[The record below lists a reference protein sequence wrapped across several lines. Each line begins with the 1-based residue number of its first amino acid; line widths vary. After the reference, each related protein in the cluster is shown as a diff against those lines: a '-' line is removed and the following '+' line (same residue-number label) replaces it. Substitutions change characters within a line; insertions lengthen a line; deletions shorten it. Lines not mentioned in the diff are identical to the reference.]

1 MKGSLYS
8 LVFAALLGAVCAGL
22 LTAARELTAA
32 RREANAQAERIRHI
46 LDALGVEHEADA
58 RPGQLVR
65 IFEKDVRTVKRGG
78 LEFYEYVGND
88 GAVRAVAILFGGRG
102 LWGPI
107 KGVLAL
113 EPDRRT
119 VRRIT
124 IYEQEE
130 TPGLGG
136 EIATRGFTKQFDGQK
151 IASPTGEPGLAVQA
165 ITGATMTSQRVK
177 DMLNQVARQVLEAE
191 AGRGNVERGMRNA
204 E

>member
-32 RREANAQAERIRHI
+32 RRDANAQAERIRHV
-46 LDALGVEHEADA
+46 LDALGVTYEAEGG
-58 RPGQLVR
+58 PEQLVQV
-65 IFEKDVRTVKRGG
+65 FEKNVRTEKRGS
-78 LEFYEYVGND
+78 LEFYEYVGSD
-88 GAVRAVAILFGGRG
+88 GAVRSVATLFAGKG

-107 KGVLAL
+107 KGILAL

-124 IYEQEE
+124 FYEQEE

-136 EIATRGFTKQFDGQK
+136 EIATRGFTQQFDGQR
-151 IASPTGEPGLAVQA
+151 IVSPAGEAGLAVQA

-177 DMLNQVARQVLEAE
+177 DMLNQVARQVVESEA
-191 AGRGNVERGMRNA
+191 ANGR
-204 E
+204 

>member
-32 RREANAQAERIRHI
+32 RREANAQAERIRHV

-58 RPGQLVR
+58 EPEQLVR
-65 IFEKDVRTVKRGG
+65 IFEKNVRTEKRGS
-78 LEFYEYVGND
+78 LEFYEYVGSD
-88 GAVRAVAILFGGRG
+88 GAVRAVATLFGGRG

-107 KGVLAL
+107 KGILAL

-119 VRRIT
+119 VRRIAF
-124 IYEQEE
+124 YEQEE

-136 EIATRGFTKQFDGQK
+136 EIATRGFTQQFDGRN
-151 IASPTGEPGLAVQA
+151 IVSPTGEPGLAVQA
-165 ITGATMTSQRVK
+165 ISGATMTSQRVK
-177 DMLNQVARQVLEAE
+177 DMLNQVARQIMASEA
-191 AGRGNVERGMRNA
+191 ANGR
-204 E
+204 

>member
-32 RREANAQAERIRHI
+32 QRAANAQAERIRHV
-46 LDALGVEHEADA
+46 LDALGVAYDA
-58 RPGQLVR
+58 EGGPKQLVQV
-65 IFEKDVRTVKRGG
+65 FEKNVRTVKRGS
-78 LEFYEYVGND
+78 LEFYEYVGSD
-88 GAVRAVAILFGGRG
+88 GAVRAVATLFAGRG

-107 KGVLAL
+107 KGILAL

-136 EIATRGFTKQFDGQK
+136 EIGTRGFAKQFDGQR
-151 IASPTGEPGLAVQA
+151 IVSPAGEAGLQVQA

-177 DMLNQVARQVLEAE
+177 DMLNQVARQIVESEATN
-191 AGRGNVERGMRNA
+191 GR
-204 E
+204 

>member
-8 LVFAALLGAVCAGL
+8 LLFAALLGAVCAGL

-32 RREANAQAERIRHI
+32 RRDANAQAERIRHV
-46 LDALGVEHEADA
+46 LDALGVAYEAEGE
-58 RPGQLVR
+58 PKQL
-65 IFEKDVRTVKRGG
+65 IQAYEKNVRTLKRDNV
-78 LEFYEYVGND
+78 EFHEYVGSD
-88 GAVRAVAILFGGRG
+88 GTVRAAAVLFAGKG

-124 IYEQEE
+124 FYQQEE

-151 IASPTGEPGLAVQA
+151 IVSPTGEPGLAVQA
-165 ITGATMTSQRVK
+165 ITNATMTSQRVK
-177 DMLNQVARQVLEAE
+177 DMLNRVARQVVESEA
-191 AGRGNVERGMRNA
+191 ANGR
-204 E
+204 

>member
-8 LVFAALLGAVCAGL
+8 LLFAALLGAVCAGL

-32 RREANAQAERIRHI
+32 QRAANAQAERIRHV
-46 LDALGVEHEADA
+46 LDALGVAYEAEGG
-58 RPGQLVR
+58 PKQLVQV
-65 IFEKDVRTVKRGG
+65 FEKNVRTVKRGG
-78 LEFYEYVGND
+78 LEFYEYVGSD
-88 GAVRAVAILFGGRG
+88 GAVRAAAVLFAGKG

-107 KGVLAL
+107 KGILAL

-136 EIATRGFTKQFDGQK
+136 EIATRGFTKQFDGQR
-151 IASPTGEPGLAVQA
+151 IVSPAGEAGLAVQA

-177 DMLNQVARQVLEAE
+177 DMLNQVARQIVESEA
-191 AGRGNVERGMRNA
+191 ANGR
-204 E
+204 

>member
-32 RREANAQAERIRHI
+32 RRDANEKAERIRHI
-46 LDALGVEHEADA
+46 LDALGVAYDA
-58 RPGQLVR
+58 EGGPDQLVQAY
-65 IFEKDVRTVKRGG
+65 EKNVRTAERKKLV
-78 LEFYEYVGND
+78 FHEYVGSD
-88 GAVRAVAILFGGRG
+88 GTVRAAAVLFEGKG

-107 KGVLAL
+107 KGILAL

-124 IYEQEE
+124 FYQQEE

-136 EIATRGFTKQFDGQK
+136 EIATRGFTQQFDGQR
-151 IASPTGEPGLAVQA
+151 IVSPAGEPGLAFQGVS
-165 ITGATMTSQRVK
+165 GATMTSQRVK
-177 DMLNQVARQVLEAE
+177 EMLDQVVREILDP
-191 AGRGNVERGMRNA
+191 
-204 E
+204 

>member
-8 LVFAALLGAVCAGL
+8 LIFAALLGAVCAGL

-32 RREANAQAERIRHI
+32 RREANAQAERIRHV
-46 LDALGVEHEADA
+46 LNALGVAYDA
-58 RPGQLVR
+58 EGGPEQLVQAY
-65 IFEKDVRTVKRGG
+65 EKNVRTVERKNVV
-78 LEFYEYVGND
+78 FHEYVGSD
-88 GAVRAVAILFGGRG
+88 GAVRAAAVLFEGKG

-107 KGVLAL
+107 KGILAL

-124 IYEQEE
+124 FYKQEE

-136 EIATRGFTKQFDGQK
+136 EIATRGFTKQFDGQR
-151 IASPTGEPGLAVQA
+151 IVSSPQDAAQAGEAGLQVQA

-177 DMLNQVARQVLEAE
+177 EMLNQVARQVVESEAANE
-191 AGRGNVERGMRNA
+191 H
-204 E
+204 

>member
-32 RREANAQAERIRHI
+32 RREANAQAERIRHV
-46 LDALGVEHEADA
+46 LDALGVAYDA
-58 RPGQLVR
+58 EGGPKQLVQV
-65 IFEKDVRTVKRGG
+65 FEKDVRTEKRGG
-78 LEFYEYVGND
+78 LAFYEYVGSD
-88 GAVRAVAILFGGRG
+88 GAVRAAAVLFAGKG

-107 KGVLAL
+107 KGILAL

-136 EIATRGFTKQFDGQK
+136 EIATRGFTKQFDGQR
-151 IASPTGEPGLAVQA
+151 IVSPPQDAAQAGEAGLQVQA

-177 DMLNQVARQVLEAE
+177 EMLNQVAREIVEAE
-191 AGRGNVERGMRNA
+191 AANGR
-204 E
+204 

>member
-8 LVFAALLGAVCAGL
+8 LLFAALLGAVCAGL

-32 RREANAQAERIRHI
+32 RRDANAQAERIRHI
-46 LDALGVEHEADA
+46 LDALGVAYEAEGG
-58 RPGQLVR
+58 PKQLVQV
-65 IFEKDVRTVKRGG
+65 FEKDVRTEKRGS
-78 LEFYEYVGND
+78 LEFYEYVGSD
-88 GAVRAVAILFGGRG
+88 GAVRAAAVLFAGRG

-107 KGVLAL
+107 KGILAL

-136 EIATRGFTKQFDGQK
+136 EIATRGFTKQFDGQR
-151 IASPTGEPGLAVQA
+151 IVSPAGEAGLAVQA

-177 DMLNQVARQVLEAE
+177 DMLNQVARQIVESEA
-191 AGRGNVERGMRNA
+191 ANGR
-204 E
+204 

>member
-22 LTAARELTAA
+22 LTAARELTAE
-32 RREANAQAERIRHI
+32 RREANARAERIRHV
-46 LDALGVEHEADA
+46 LDALGVAYETDA
-58 RPGQLVR
+58 GPKQLVQV
-65 IFEKDVRTVKRGG
+65 FEKNVRTETRGN
-78 LEFYEYVGND
+78 LEFHEYVGSD
-88 GAVRAVAILFGGRG
+88 GTVQAVAVLFAGRG

-107 KGVLAL
+107 KGILAL

-124 IYEQEE
+124 FYEQEE

-136 EIATRGFTKQFDGQK
+136 EIATRGFTQQFDGRK
-151 IASPTGEPGLAVQA
+151 IVSAAGEPGLAVQA

-177 DMLNQVARQVLEAE
+177 EMLNQVARQVVESEA
-191 AGRGNVERGMRNA
+191 ANGR
-204 E
+204 

>member
-8 LVFAALLGAVCAGL
+8 LLFAALLGAVCAGL

-32 RREANAQAERIRHI
+32 RRDANAQAERIRHV
-46 LDALGVEHEADA
+46 LDALGVAYEAEGE
-58 RPGQLVR
+58 PKQL
-65 IFEKDVRTVKRGG
+65 IQAYEKNVRTAKRNNV
-78 LEFYEYVGND
+78 EFHEYVGSD
-88 GAVRAVAILFGGRG
+88 GTVRAAAVLFAGKG

-124 IYEQEE
+124 FYQQEE

-151 IASPTGEPGLAVQA
+151 IVSPTGEPGLAVQA
-165 ITGATMTSQRVK
+165 ITNATMTSQRVK
-177 DMLNQVARQVLEAE
+177 DMLNQVARQVVESEA
-191 AGRGNVERGMRNA
+191 ANGR
-204 E
+204 

>member
-8 LVFAALLGAVCAGL
+8 LLFAALLGAVCAGL

-58 RPGQLVR
+58 RPEEVVR
-65 IFEKDVRTVKRGG
+65 RFEQSVRTETRGDVT
-78 LEFYEYVGND
+78 FYEYVGDD
-88 GAVRAVAILFGGRG
+88 GAVRSVAVLFAGRG

-107 KGVLAL
+107 KGILAL

-124 IYEQEE
+124 FYEQEE

-136 EIATRGFTKQFDGQK
+136 EIATRGFTKQFDGRK
-151 IASPTGEPGLAVQA
+151 IVSPAGEPGLAVQA

-177 DMLNQVARQVLEAE
+177 DMLNQVARQVVGPEA
-191 AGRGNVERGMRNA
+191 AHER
-204 E
+204 

>member
-1 MKGSLYS
+1 MKRSLYS
-8 LVFAALLGAVCAGL
+8 LLFAALLGAVCAGL

-46 LDALGVEHEADA
+46 LDALGVAYEAEGG
-58 RPGQLVR
+58 PKQL
-65 IFEKDVRTVKRGG
+65 IQAYEKNVRTVKRDNV
-78 LEFYEYVGND
+78 EFHEYVGSD
-88 GAVRAVAILFGGRG
+88 GTVRAAAVLFAGKG

-124 IYEQEE
+124 FYEQKE

-136 EIATRGFTKQFDGQK
+136 EIGTRGFTKQFDGQN
-151 IASPTGEPGLAVQA
+151 IVSPAGEPGLQVHG
-165 ITGATMTSQRVK
+165 IVNATMTSERVRE
-177 DMLNQVARQVLEAE
+177 MLNQVARRILESE
-191 AGRGNVERGMRNA
+191 AANGR
-204 E
+204 

>member
-32 RREANAQAERIRHI
+32 RRDANAQVERIRHV
-46 LDALGVEHEADA
+46 LAALGVAYEAEGG
-58 RPGQLVR
+58 PEQLVQTY
-65 IFEKDVRTVKRGG
+65 EKNVRTVKRKKV
-78 LEFYEYVGND
+78 EFHEYVGSD
-88 GAVRAVAILFGGRG
+88 GTVRAVAVLFAGKG

-107 KGVLAL
+107 KGILAL

-124 IYEQEE
+124 FYEQEE

-136 EIATRGFTKQFDGQK
+136 EIGTRSFTKQFDGQN
-151 IASPTGEPGLAVQA
+151 IVSPTGEAGLAVQA
-165 ITGATMTSQRVK
+165 IAGATMTSQRVQE
-177 DMLNQVARQVLEAE
+177 MLNQVARQILDP
-191 AGRGNVERGMRNA
+191 
-204 E
+204 